1 MSYTTLTAAQPGRVV
16 NLSARAPAHAP
27 NAREKYPS
35 SSAPL
40 ALVCWTRGGWGRIE
54 RKFQRNAQSNDWGR
68 MAVHF
73 SNSKTVEWATPQD
86 FFDKMNAE
94 FGFTL
99 DAAATAENVK
109 CARYLAKV
117 LRGIRAGAVVVCLVP
132 RESTRDGGTTSF
144 VTPTKLVI

>member
-1 MSYTTLTAAQPGRVV
+1 MNG
-16 NLSARAPAHAP
+16 LSSCRSNSCRLRAV
-27 NAREKYPS
+27 
-35 SSAPL
+35 L
-40 ALVCWTRGGWGRIE
+40 GGRIE

-73 SNSKTVEWATPQD
+73 SSSKTVEWATPQD

-99 DAAATAENVK
+99 DAAATAENAK

-117 LRGIRAGAVVVCLVP
+117 LRGIPRWRGRGLPRP
-132 RESTRDGGTTSF
+132 RENRHEMVARHRSSRRRN
-144 VTPTKLVI
+144 